1 VSIKLRLTI
10 IKSVIIAVFG
20 EKNDLAHENTVNC
33 ALVCSDPIEMHVLN
47 DYAHQVK
54 IEIHQI
60 QIGANLCTDTSR
72 ENIILHIEKRRGYA
86 NITFFYFCSQ
96 SMQIGLNNGLAAN
109 SHDI

>member
-1 VSIKLRLTI
+1 VSIKLRPTI

-33 ALVCSDPIEMHVLN
+33 ALVCPDPIEMHVLN
-47 DYAHQVK
+47 DYVHQVK

-72 ENIILHIEKRRGYA
+72 ENIILHAEKR
-86 NITFFYFCSQ
+86 
-96 SMQIGLNNGLAAN
+96 
-109 SHDI
+109 